1 MNFAK
6 TVPVQTLVI
15 DNIQTIDLETPHT
28 IETEINQIETDSIKI
43 TDHETTQTMN
53 QTTIDQITITIT
65 SDQVTI
71 LKLEIRNIIIDK
83 EIFFVN
89 HRTEIIHNIKIH
101 TKTIEV
107 VHQNIKVKLTKYNQ
121 LKKLNQTLPALI
133 TQTTELQLNHV
144 TCKSTDNETETENI
158 LSINML
164 QVENEYETPIES
176 NYYQNNQDSFQ
187 NPDNIQELINYTEQ
201 ELKGSSSTNNI
212 YQNASNKVQLP
223 KEKIWTIPLLLE
235 SPKKKIYNHQISKL
249 IFL

>member
-83 EIFFVN
+83 EIFFCQSP
-89 HRTEIIHNIKIH
+89 HRNNTQYQNS
-101 TKTIEV
+101 
-107 VHQNIKVKLTKYNQ
+107 HQNYRSSTPKHQSQITKYNQ